1 MSVRWTR
8 LISDYSPNDS
18 LQTALHQFK
27 DSLTSSQLTEF
38 SLLQTCPDSMAVL
51 TFTAEIDQRNAQ
63 RRLRGVASR
72 LYGVLESVRQFTSI
86 VDTYVQ
92 AYPQVAALVWGSL
105 KLTLLVCIYF
115 KVFKK
120 AFWPDKPSR
129 QLATLLP
136 ILINYQNGS

>member
-1 MSVRWTR
+1 
-8 LISDYSPNDS
+8 
-18 LQTALHQFK
+18 
-27 DSLTSSQLTEF
+27 
-38 SLLQTCPDSMAVL
+38 MAVL

-86 VDTYVQ
+86 IDTYVQ
-92 AYPQVAALVWGSL
+92 AYPQIAALVWGSL

-115 KVFKK
+115 KVLKR

-136 ILINYQNGS
+136 TLINYQNGS